1 MSIRRL
7 ALWTAA
13 TGLLLGAQGCVLRD
27 NTPVNYGYAS
37 GGYAQASVTVEQPS
51 QYYVSSVAPEPLY
64 EQMTASPGYG
74 YVWIDGYWHWNGYE
88 WVWVRGR
95 WMRQPEGLV
104 YVSPYYDYTAGRY
117 MYQPGYWSH
126 PERVPRGWSSYDR
139 GPSRPRVVVPPP
151 SGSPY
156 NPGGPVVVP
165 PPSSGPLVGR
175 PGSGYSPGRGSSG
188 PVVVPPP
195 SSGPLVGRPG
205 SGYTPPPSAPPSGG
219 PVVVPPPSSG
229 PLVGRPPGHTPPPSG
244 GPVVVPPPSS
254 GPLVGRPPGHTPPPS
269 GRPHAPPSGGP
280 VVVPPP
286 SSGPLVGR
294 PPYNPTDDA
303 PDSRSRSDRSD
314 RGRDR
319 GSDRGSSPPP
329 TVTPPGASGGP
340 GVVRQPRGSRRRN

>member
-74 YVWIDGYWHWNGYE
+74 FVWIDGYWHWNGYE

-126 PERVPRGWSSYDR
+126 PSRVPSGWSSYDR

-175 PGSGYSPGRGSSG
+175 PGSGY
-188 PVVVPPP
+188 
-195 SSGPLVGRPG
+195 
-205 SGYTPPPSAPPSGG
+205 TPPPSG
-219 PVVVPPPSSG
+219 
-229 PLVGRPPGHTPPPSG
+229 PPSG

-294 PPYNPTDDA
+294 PPYNPSDDA